1 MIHED
6 KKSTRLE
13 ARVSPAVHALIQ
25 QAALLQG
32 RSLSEFVIDS
42 ARQAAEATL
51 AEHEIIRLSLQDQ
64 ERFAEALIDPAPLSS
79 ALLKAAAR
87 HRDLIEPA

>member
-6 KKSTRLE
+6 KKTARLE
-13 ARVSPAVHALIQ
+13 ARVSPAIHALLQ

-32 RSLSEFVIDS
+32 RSLSEFVVDS
-42 ARQAAEATL
+42 ARQAAEATI

-64 ERFAEALIDPAPLSS
+64 ERFAESLLDSVPLSS

-87 HRDLIEPA
+87 HRDMIEPS

>member
-13 ARVSPAVHALIQ
+13 ARVSPAIHALIQ

-64 ERFAEALIDPAPLSS
+64 ERFAESLIDPAPLSS